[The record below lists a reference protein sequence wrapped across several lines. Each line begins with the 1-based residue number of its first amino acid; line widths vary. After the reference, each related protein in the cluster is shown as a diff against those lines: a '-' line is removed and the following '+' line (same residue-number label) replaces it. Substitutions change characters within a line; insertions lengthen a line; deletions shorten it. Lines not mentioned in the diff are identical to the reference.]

1 MGRERVELAV
11 GTFVII
17 GMACLVYL
25 SVNLGKIEVFGE
37 TGNLYYGDFASVSGL
52 KKGDPVEIA
61 GVPVGRVESFQ
72 LADGHARV
80 WLKVDLKVRLQ
91 EDAIASVRARGIIG
105 DKYVLVT
112 LGASDRLIPPG
123 GKIRETESPTEIL
136 DLIGKYA
143 AGEVPQGEK
152 KK

>member
-17 GMACLVYL
+17 GMICVVYL
-25 SVNLGKIEVFGE
+25 SVNLGKVEIFGE
-37 TGNLYYGDFASVSGL
+37 TGNLYYADFASVSGL
-52 KKGDPVEIA
+52 KKGDQIEIA

-72 LADGHARV
+72 LTDGRARV
-80 WLKVDLKVRLQ
+80 WLKVDPKIRLQ
-91 EDAIASVRARGIIG
+91 DDTIASVRARGIIG
-105 DKYVLVT
+105 DKYVLLT
-112 LGASDRLIPPG
+112 LGASDRPIPSG

-143 AGEVPQGEK
+143 AGEVPQGGK
-152 KK
+152 K